1 MTWIGSGVAKHGD
14 WFVVNFAAEWVLP
27 YIFAGPTDCLRL
39 HPSPLPDLTSLSS
52 IRLGI
57 HMGSSLN

>member
-27 YIFAGPTDCLRL
+27 YIFAGA
-39 HPSPLPDLTSLSS
+39 SV
-52 IRLGI
+52 
-57 HMGSSLN
+57 